1 MLFNEIYGCYYNT
14 VAKILAS
21 AVKRNLTADEM
32 KQIICDNAFS
42 ESFLTI
48 IPALVNEQWQLL
60 NPELHTP
67 LKHEPT
73 MPLTMLQKRWLKA
86 ISLDPHIKLFTVS
99 FDFLDGIEPLFTIGD
114 YVVFDKYN
122 DGDPYEDESYIQ
134 NFHLILDAIHTKKK
148 VQIQYESQKGNHRTI
163 LCAPYQLEYS
173 EKDDKF
179 RLLISGCRYAYT
191 INVGRIKACEI
202 IDESTVECFIPKQK
216 NPEFFIMEL
225 VDQRNALERVM
236 LHFAHFKKEAERIS
250 ENSYRVKIYYDHDD
264 ETELVIRIL
273 SFGPFIK
280 VTEPESFV
288 NLIKERLK
296 MQKSCQLK

>member
-21 AVKRNLTADEM
+21 AVKRTLTADEM
-32 KQIICDNAFS
+32 QQIICDNAFS

-86 ISLDPHIKLFTVS
+86 ISLDTHIKLFRVS
-99 FDFLDGIEPLFTIGD
+99 FDFLDGIEPLFTAED

-134 NFHLILDAIHTKKK
+134 NFHLILEAIHTKKK
-148 VQIQYESQKGNHRTI
+148 VRIEYESQKGNHRTI

-179 RLLISGCRYAYT
+179 RLLISGCRFADT
-191 INVGRIKACEI
+191 INVGRIKECEI
-202 IDESTVECFIPKQK
+202 IDESIAECIVPKQK
-216 NPEFFIMEL
+216 NSEFFIMEL
-225 VDQRNALERVM
+225 VDERM
-236 LHFAHFKKEAERIS
+236 L
-250 ENSYRVKIYYDHDD
+250 
-264 ETELVIRIL
+264 
-273 SFGPFIK
+273 
-280 VTEPESFV
+280 
-288 NLIKERLK
+288 
-296 MQKSCQLK
+296 